1 MSWAVPSM
9 GIARNLSRGLLAAL
23 ALVAVALVAAAPRP
37 AHALTEPEEMVEK
50 ARISLLKLKDHP
62 DLPEL
67 KNYLAAAKGV
77 FIVPAL
83 IKAGFIVGGEG
94 GSGVLL
100 AKGADGTWSS
110 PAFYTLAAGS
120 VGLQI
125 GGSVSEVVFTLM
137 NWGAVEAILANNA
150 KLGGDLSVAIGPV
163 GKSVE
168 ASTTTN
174 LDADVYAFA
183 TSVGAFAGGALKGAG
198 FIERTSW
205 NDQYYGSY
213 APPRQIVVDRKFYNG
228 HADPL
233 RALLP

>member
-1 MSWAVPSM
+1 M
-9 GIARNLSRGLLAAL
+9 GIGRSLGRALTASLVLL
-23 ALVAVALVAAAPRP
+23 AVALIGAAPRP
-37 AHALTEPEEMVEK
+37 ALALSEPEELVEK

-77 FIVPAL
+77 FIVPSL
-83 IKAGFIVGGEG
+83 VKAGFIIGGEG

-125 GGSVSEVVFTLM
+125 GGSVSEVIFTLM
-137 NWGAVEAILANNA
+137 NWGAVDAILSNNA
-150 KLGGDLSVAIGPV
+150 KLGADLSVAIGPV

-183 TSVGAFAGGALKGAG
+183 TSVGVFAGGALKGAG
-198 FIERTSW
+198 FIDRTSW

-213 APPRQIVVDRKFYNG
+213 APARQIVVDRKFYNG
-228 HADPL
+228 HSDPL
-233 RALLP
+233 RSLLP